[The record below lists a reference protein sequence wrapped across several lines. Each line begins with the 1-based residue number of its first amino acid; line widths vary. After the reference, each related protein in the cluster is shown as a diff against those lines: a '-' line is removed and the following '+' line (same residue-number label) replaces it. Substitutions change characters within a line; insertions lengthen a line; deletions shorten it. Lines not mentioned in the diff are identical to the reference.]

1 MNIFGRVNL
10 LKTFKHLNR
19 NVFNK
24 VIPLLRLLA
33 TLSFDVFLYRKV
45 NSVNFDALPSVNV
58 GITVEMRDPF
68 DLIQSSY
75 PFVKLPYSEGL
86 SGEPRRTV
94 RSPNCTRLLPFLD
107 FDSYLSV
114 SVVAVKVDFSETTCT

>member
-24 VIPLLRLLA
+24 VIPLLRLLV

-45 NSVNFDALPSVNV
+45 NSVNFDALPCVNV
-58 GITVEMRDPF
+58 GITVEIRDPF
-68 DLIQSSY
+68 DLI
-75 PFVKLPYSEGL
+75 
-86 SGEPRRTV
+86 
-94 RSPNCTRLLPFLD
+94 
-107 FDSYLSV
+107 
-114 SVVAVKVDFSETTCT
+114 